1 MISLLVL
8 FGQQKDCLRPD
19 GSRSID
25 INVAQVGR
33 TKLDVRPLEEQEQ
46 EKNTGLG
53 LVKKHYNCIIGLTGS
68 IAHPC
73 PAALCPLK
81 FHNN

>member
-1 MISLLVL
+1 M
-8 FGQQKDCLRPD
+8 FGQQKDLRPD

-73 PAALCPLK
+73 PAALYPLK
-81 FHNN
+81 FNNN